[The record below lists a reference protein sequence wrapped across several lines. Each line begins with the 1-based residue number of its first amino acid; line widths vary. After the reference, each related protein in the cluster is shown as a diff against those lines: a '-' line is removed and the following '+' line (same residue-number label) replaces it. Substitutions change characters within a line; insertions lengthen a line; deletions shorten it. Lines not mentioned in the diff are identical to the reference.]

1 MQLHISKTIE
11 ALNHVVADWLV
22 QYIHDVLQKQDRFTI
37 ALTGGNTPKSLYQL
51 LASDAYR
58 NKIDWSKLHFFWG
71 DGRFVDFDDDRNNAK
86 IAFDTLLNFV
96 PVVKE
101 QIHIIQTENISPKES
116 ADEYEKLL
124 HEYFDGKDFSF
135 DLVFLGMGD
144 DAHTLSL
151 FPNTA
156 LIDETKKWTGS
167 FWLDAQNMYRVTLTA
182 PIVNQSARVAF
193 VATGA
198 NKQNA
203 LKEVLYGEKNNHQY
217 PSQIIQP
224 KGQLHWFVDEAAAG
238 LLK

>member
-1 MQLHISKTIE
+1 M
-11 ALNHVVADWLV
+11 
-22 QYIHDVLQKQDRFTI
+22 
-37 ALTGGNTPKSLYQL
+37 
-51 LASDAYR
+51 
-58 NKIDWSKLHFFWG
+58 
-71 DGRFVDFDDDRNNAK
+71 
-86 IAFDTLLNFV
+86 LNFV

>member
-71 DGRFVDFDDDRNNAK
+71 DERFVDFDDDRNNAK